1 MSVGCWGGLTM
12 IAQDLYP
19 ITTPLGREG
28 IDIALALQA
37 PPTPGRYWIL
47 MAISAEPAGGPR
59 SSTAM
64 AS

>member
-1 MSVGCWGGLTM
+1 V